1 MPELP
6 EVEVVR
12 SGLAQHTTGARF
24 RNVEVLHPRAN
35 RGQEFPLPGLL
46 HGAVI
51 KQWCRRGKF
60 LWAELTDGQALY
72 VHLGMSG
79 QMLVSKPGRVTSKH
93 LRIRAELEV
102 PSASGDAADAKDSG
116 AAGITGHR
124 AAGVDKRELAF
135 VDQRTFGRWLVC
147 EFSEEKPDLPE
158 PAAHI
163 APDPFSPDFDLLAAA
178 RAVRKRR
185 SAVKSVLLNQE
196 IVSGIGNI
204 YADEALWAA
213 QIHPATPAN
222 KLLQR
227 QAVALLEA
235 AHDVMS
241 RAVDAGGTSFDALY
255 VNVNGGSGY
264 FERSLNA
271 YGQTGK
277 LCLRC
282 GNEITR
288 IVINKRSSHFCAV
301 CQ

>member
-1 MPELP
+1 M
-6 EVEVVR
+6 R
-12 SGLAQHTTGARF
+12 SGLAEHTTGARF
-24 RNVEVLHPRAN
+24 GKVEVLHPRAN
-35 RGQEFPLPGLL
+35 RGQEFPLAGLL
-46 HGAVI
+46 QDAVI
-51 KQWCRRGKF
+51 KRWCRRGKF
-60 LWAELTDGQALY
+60 LWAELADSQALY

-79 QMLVSKPGRVTSKH
+79 QMLVGKPGQVQSKH

-102 PSASGDAADAKDSG
+102 PTRLVDDGSAGP
-116 AAGITGHR
+116 
-124 AAGVDKRELAF
+124 GVVKRELAF

-147 EFSEEKPDLPE
+147 EFSQDNPDLPE

-163 APDPFSPDFDLLAAA
+163 APDPFSPDFDLVAAA
-178 RAVRKRR
+178 RALRKRR

-196 IVSGIGNI
+196 IISGIGNI

-213 QIHPATPAN
+213 RIHPARPAN

-227 QAVALLEA
+227 EAVALVEA
-235 AHDVMS
+235 ARDVMA
-241 RAVDAGGTSFDALY
+241 RALEAGGTSFDALY

-277 LCLRC
+277 PCRRC

-288 IVINKRSSHFCAV
+288 IVINQRSCHFCAV

>member
-12 SGLAQHTTGARF
+12 SGLAEHTTGARF
-24 RNVEVLHPRAN
+24 GRVEVLHPRAN
-35 RGQEFPLPGLL
+35 RRQEFPLAGLL
-46 HGAVI
+46 QDAVI
-51 KQWCRRGKF
+51 KRWCRRGKF
-60 LWAELTDGQALY
+60 LWAELADGQALY

-79 QMLVSKPGRVTSKH
+79 QMLVGEPGQVQSKH

-102 PSASGDAADAKDSG
+102 PTRLGDDGSAGP
-116 AAGITGHR
+116 
-124 AAGVDKRELAF
+124 GVVKRELAF

-147 EFSEEKPDLPE
+147 EFSQDNPDLPE

-163 APDPFSPDFDLLAAA
+163 APDPFSPDFDLVAAA
-178 RAVRKRR
+178 RALRKRH

-196 IVSGIGNI
+196 IISGIGNI

-213 QIHPATPAN
+213 RIHPARPAN

-227 QAVALLEA
+227 EAVALVEA
-235 AHDVMS
+235 ARDVMA
-241 RAVDAGGTSFDALY
+241 RALEAGGTSFDALY

-277 LCLRC
+277 PCRRC

-288 IVINKRSSHFCAV
+288 IVINKRSCHFCAV

>member
-1 MPELP
+1 M
-6 EVEVVR
+6 R
-12 SGLAQHTTGARF
+12 SGLAEHTTGARF
-24 RNVEVLHPRAN
+24 GRVEVLHPRAN
-35 RGQEFPLPGLL
+35 RGQEFPLAGLL
-46 HGAVI
+46 QDAVI
-51 KQWCRRGKF
+51 KRWCRRGKF
-60 LWAELTDGQALY
+60 LWAELADGQALY

-79 QMLVSKPGRVTSKH
+79 QMLVGEPGQVQSKH

-102 PSASGDAADAKDSG
+102 PTRLVDDGSAGP
-116 AAGITGHR
+116 
-124 AAGVDKRELAF
+124 GVVKRELAF

-147 EFSEEKPDLPE
+147 EFSQDNPDLPE

-163 APDPFSPDFDLLAAA
+163 APDPFSPDFDLVAAA
-178 RAVRKRR
+178 RALRKRR

-196 IVSGIGNI
+196 IISGIGNI

-213 QIHPATPAN
+213 RIHPARPAN

-227 QAVALLEA
+227 EAVALVEA
-235 AHDVMS
+235 ARDVMA
-241 RAVDAGGTSFDALY
+241 RALEAGGTSFDALY

-277 LCLRC
+277 PCRRC

-288 IVINKRSSHFCAV
+288 IVINQRSCHFCAV

>member
-12 SGLAQHTTGARF
+12 SGLAEHTTGARF
-24 RNVEVLHPRAN
+24 GKVEVLHPRAN
-35 RGQEFPLPGLL
+35 RGQEFPLAGLL
-46 HGAVI
+46 QDAVI
-51 KQWCRRGKF
+51 ERWCRRGKF
-60 LWAELTDGQALY
+60 LWAELADGQALY

-79 QMLVSKPGRVTSKH
+79 QMLVGKPGQVQSKH

-102 PSASGDAADAKDSG
+102 PARIVDDGSAGP
-116 AAGITGHR
+116 
-124 AAGVDKRELAF
+124 GVVKRELAF

-147 EFSEEKPDLPE
+147 EFSGEHPDLPE

-163 APDPFSPDFDLLAAA
+163 APDPFSPDFDAVAAA
-178 RAVRKRR
+178 RALRKRR

-196 IVSGIGNI
+196 IISGIGNI

-213 QIHPATPAN
+213 RIHPAQPAN

-227 QAVALLEA
+227 EAVALVEA
-235 AHDVMS
+235 ARDVMA
-241 RAVDAGGTSFDALY
+241 RALEAGGTSFDALY

-277 LCLRC
+277 PCRRC

-288 IVINKRSSHFCAV
+288 IVINKRSCHFCAV

>member
-24 RNVEVLHPRAN
+24 LGVEVLHPRAN
-35 RGQEFPLPGLL
+35 RGQEFPLAGLL
-46 HGAVI
+46 QNAVI
-51 KQWCRRGKF
+51 TRWSRRGKF
-60 LWAELTDGQALY
+60 LWAELADGQALY

-79 QMLVSKPGRVTSKH
+79 QMLVGEPGQVRSKH
-93 LRIRAELEV
+93 LRIRAEIEV
-102 PSASGDAADAKDSG
+102 PN
-116 AAGITGHR
+116 AAGD
-124 AAGVDKRELAF
+124 GVEKRELAF

-147 EFSEEKPDLPE
+147 EFSADNPGVPE

-163 APDPFSPDFDLLAAA
+163 APDPFSPDYDVVAAA
-178 RAVRKRR
+178 RALRKRR

-213 QIHPATPAN
+213 RIHPARPAN

-227 QAVALLEA
+227 EAVALLEA
-235 AHDVMS
+235 AREVM
-241 RAVDAGGTSFDALY
+241 AKALDAGGTSFDALY
-255 VNVNGGSGY
+255 VNVDGGSGY

-277 LCLRC
+277 PCRRC
-282 GNEITR
+282 GNEIAR
-288 IVINKRSSHFCAV
+288 IVINQRSCHYCVV

>member
-35 RGQEFPLPGLL
+35 RGQEFPLAGLL
-46 HGAVI
+46 QDAVI
-51 KQWCRRGKF
+51 TRWSRRGKF
-60 LWAELTDGQALY
+60 LWAELADGQALY

-79 QMLVSKPGRVTSKH
+79 QMLVGKPGQVSSQH

-102 PSASGDAADAKDSG
+102 PTEADTSSNTKS
-116 AAGITGHR
+116 AAG
-124 AAGVDKRELAF
+124 GVVKRELAF

-147 EFSEEKPDLPE
+147 EFSSEKPGIPE

-163 APDPFSPDFDLLAAA
+163 APDPFSPDFDVVATA
-178 RAVRKRR
+178 RALRKRR

-213 QIHPATPAN
+213 QINPTRPAN

-227 QAVALLEA
+227 EAVALLIA
-235 AHDVMS
+235 ARDVMA
-241 RAVDAGGTSFDALY
+241 RALEAGGTSFDALY

-277 LCLRC
+277 PCSRC
-282 GNEITR
+282 GNEMAR
-288 IVINKRSSHFCAV
+288 IVINQRSCHYCVV

>member
-12 SGLAQHTTGARF
+12 SGLAEHTTGARF
-24 RNVEVLHPRAN
+24 GKVEVLHPRAN
-35 RGQEFPLPGLL
+35 RGQEFPLAGLL
-46 HGAVI
+46 QDAVI
-51 KQWCRRGKF
+51 KRWCRRGKF
-60 LWAELTDGQALY
+60 LWAELADGQALY

-79 QMLVSKPGRVTSKH
+79 QMLVG
-93 LRIRAELEV
+93 EV
-102 PSASGDAADAKDSG
+102 PTRLGDDGSAWP
-116 AAGITGHR
+116 
-124 AAGVDKRELAF
+124 GVVKRELAF

-147 EFSEEKPDLPE
+147 EFSQDNPDLPE

-163 APDPFSPDFDLLAAA
+163 APDPFSPDFDAVAAA
-178 RAVRKRR
+178 RALRKRR

-196 IVSGIGNI
+196 IISGIGNI

-213 QIHPATPAN
+213 RIHPARPAN

-227 QAVALLEA
+227 EAVALVEA
-235 AHDVMS
+235 ARDVMA
-241 RAVDAGGTSFDALY
+241 RALEAGGTSFDALY

-277 LCLRC
+277 PCRRC

-288 IVINKRSSHFCAV
+288 IVINKRSCHFCAV

>member
-12 SGLAQHTTGARF
+12 SGLAEHTTGARF
-24 RNVEVLHPRAN
+24 GKVEVLHPRAN
-35 RGQEFPLPGLL
+35 RGQEFPLAGLL
-46 HGAVI
+46 QDAVI
-51 KQWCRRGKF
+51 KRWCRRGKF
-60 LWAELTDGQALY
+60 LWAELADGQALY

-79 QMLVSKPGRVTSKH
+79 QMLVGEPGQVTSKH
-93 LRIRAELEV
+93 LRIRAELEI
-102 PSASGDAADAKDSG
+102 PSASDDGNDATDHCADTAD
-116 AAGITGHR
+116 HR
-124 AAGVDKRELAF
+124 ATGVDKRELAF

-147 EFSEEKPDLPE
+147 EFSQDNPDLPE

-163 APDPFSPDFDLLAAA
+163 APDPFSPDFDAVAAA
-178 RAVRKRR
+178 RALRKRR

-196 IVSGIGNI
+196 IISGIGNI

-213 QIHPATPAN
+213 RIHPARPAN

-227 QAVALLEA
+227 EAVALVEA
-235 AHDVMS
+235 ARDVMA
-241 RAVDAGGTSFDALY
+241 RALEAGGTSFDALY

-277 LCLRC
+277 PCRRC

-288 IVINKRSSHFCAV
+288 IVINKRSCHFCAV

>member
-12 SGLAQHTTGARF
+12 SGLAEHTTGARF
-24 RNVEVLHPRAN
+24 GRVEVLHPRAN
-35 RGQEFPLPGLL
+35 RGQEFPLAGLL
-46 HGAVI
+46 QDAVI
-51 KQWCRRGKF
+51 KRWCRRGKF
-60 LWAELTDGQALY
+60 LWAELADGQALY

-79 QMLVSKPGRVTSKH
+79 QMLVGKPGQVQSKH

-102 PSASGDAADAKDSG
+102 PTRLVDDGSAGP
-116 AAGITGHR
+116 
-124 AAGVDKRELAF
+124 GVVKRELAF

-147 EFSEEKPDLPE
+147 EFSQDNPDLPE

-163 APDPFSPDFDLLAAA
+163 APDPFSPDFDAVAAA
-178 RAVRKRR
+178 RALRKRR

-196 IVSGIGNI
+196 IISGIGNI

-213 QIHPATPAN
+213 RIHPARPAN

-227 QAVALLEA
+227 EAVALVEA
-235 AHDVMS
+235 ARDVMA
-241 RAVDAGGTSFDALY
+241 RALEAGGTSFDALY

-277 LCLRC
+277 PCRRC

-288 IVINKRSSHFCAV
+288 IVINKRSCHFCAV

>member
-1 MPELP
+1 M
-6 EVEVVR
+6 R
-12 SGLAQHTTGARF
+12 SGLAEHTTGARF
-24 RNVEVLHPRAN
+24 GKVEVLHPRAN
-35 RGQEFPLPGLL
+35 RGQEFPLAGLL
-46 HGAVI
+46 QDAVI
-51 KQWCRRGKF
+51 KRWCRRGKF
-60 LWAELTDGQALY
+60 LWAELADGQALY

-79 QMLVSKPGRVTSKH
+79 QMLVGKPGQVASTH
-93 LRIRAELEV
+93 LRIRAELQV
-102 PSASGDAADAKDSG
+102 PKRPVDESSAGSG
-116 AAGITGHR
+116 
-124 AAGVDKRELAF
+124 VVKRELAF

-147 EFSEEKPDLPE
+147 EFSPDRPDLPE

-185 SAVKSVLLNQE
+185 SAVKTVLLNQE

-241 RAVDAGGTSFDALY
+241 RALEAGGTSFDALY

-277 LCLRC
+277 PCLRC

-288 IVINKRSSHFCAV
+288 IVINKRSCHFCAV

>member
-12 SGLAQHTTGARF
+12 SGLAEHTTGARF
-24 RNVEVLHPRAN
+24 GKVEVLHPRAN
-35 RGQEFPLPGLL
+35 RGQEFPLAGLL
-46 HGAVI
+46 QDAVI
-51 KQWCRRGKF
+51 KRWCRRGKF
-60 LWAELTDGQALY
+60 LWAELADGQALY

-79 QMLVSKPGRVTSKH
+79 QMLVGEPGQVDSTH

-102 PSASGDAADAKDSG
+102 PKRLVDGSSAGP
-116 AAGITGHR
+116 
-124 AAGVDKRELAF
+124 GVVKRELAF

-147 EFSEEKPDLPE
+147 EFSRDRPDLPE

-163 APDPFSPDFDLLAAA
+163 APDPFSPDFAVAVA
-178 RAVRKRR
+178 TRALRKRR
-185 SAVKSVLLNQE
+185 SAVKSGLLNQE
-196 IVSGIGNI
+196 VISGIGNI

-213 QIHPATPAN
+213 RIHPARAAN

-227 QAVALLEA
+227 EAVALVEA
-235 AHDVMS
+235 AHDVMA
-241 RAVDAGGTSFDALY
+241 RALEAGGTSFDALY

-277 LCLRC
+277 PCRRC

-288 IVINKRSSHFCAV
+288 IVINKRSCHFCAV

>member
-12 SGLAQHTTGARF
+12 SGLAEHTTGARLGK
-24 RNVEVLHPRAN
+24 VEVLHPRAN
-35 RGQEFPLPGLL
+35 RGQEFPLAGLL
-46 HGAVI
+46 QDAVI
-51 KQWCRRGKF
+51 KRWCRRGKF
-60 LWAELTDGQALY
+60 LWAELADGQALY

-79 QMLVSKPGRVTSKH
+79 QMLVGEPGQVQSKH

-102 PSASGDAADAKDSG
+102 PTRLVGDGSAGP
-116 AAGITGHR
+116 
-124 AAGVDKRELAF
+124 GVVKRELAF

-147 EFSEEKPDLPE
+147 EFSQDNPDLPE

-163 APDPFSPDFDLLAAA
+163 APDPFSPDFDLVAAA
-178 RAVRKRR
+178 RALRKRR

-196 IVSGIGNI
+196 IISGIGNI

-213 QIHPATPAN
+213 RIHPARPAN

-227 QAVALLEA
+227 EAVALVEA
-235 AHDVMS
+235 ARDVMA
-241 RAVDAGGTSFDALY
+241 RALEAGGTSFDALY

-277 LCLRC
+277 PCRRC

-288 IVINKRSSHFCAV
+288 MVINQRSCHFCAV

>member
-1 MPELP
+1 M
-6 EVEVVR
+6 R
-12 SGLAQHTTGARF
+12 SGLAEHTTGARF
-24 RNVEVLHPRAN
+24 GKIEVLHPRAN
-35 RGQEFPLPGLL
+35 RGQEFPLAGLL
-46 HGAVI
+46 QDAVI
-51 KQWCRRGKF
+51 KRWCRRGKF
-60 LWAELTDGQALY
+60 LWAELADGQALY

-79 QMLVSKPGRVTSKH
+79 QMLVGEPGQVASTH
-93 LRIRAELEV
+93 LRIRAELQV
-102 PSASGDAADAKDSG
+102 PKRPVDESVDESSAGSG
-116 AAGITGHR
+116 
-124 AAGVDKRELAF
+124 VVKRELAF

-147 EFSEEKPDLPE
+147 EFSPDRPDLPE

-163 APDPFSPDFDLLAAA
+163 APDPFSPDFDAVAAA
-178 RAVRKRR
+178 RALRKRR

-196 IVSGIGNI
+196 IISGIGNI

-213 QIHPATPAN
+213 RIHPATPAN

-227 QAVALLEA
+227 EAVALVEA
-235 AHDVMS
+235 ARDVMA
-241 RAVDAGGTSFDALY
+241 RALEAGGTSFDALY

-277 LCLRC
+277 PCRRC

-288 IVINKRSSHFCAV
+288 IVINKRSCHFCAV

>member
-12 SGLAQHTTGARF
+12 SGLAEHTTGARF
-24 RNVEVLHPRAN
+24 GRVEVLHPRAN
-35 RGQEFPLPGLL
+35 RGQEFPLAGLL
-46 HGAVI
+46 QDAVI
-51 KQWCRRGKF
+51 KRWCRRGKF
-60 LWAELTDGQALY
+60 LWAELADGQALY

-79 QMLVSKPGRVTSKH
+79 QMLVGEPGQVQSKH

-102 PSASGDAADAKDSG
+102 PTRLVDDGSAGP
-116 AAGITGHR
+116 
-124 AAGVDKRELAF
+124 GVVKRELAF

-147 EFSEEKPDLPE
+147 EFSQDNPDLPE

-163 APDPFSPDFDLLAAA
+163 APDPFSPDFDLVAAA
-178 RAVRKRR
+178 RALRKRR

-196 IVSGIGNI
+196 IISGIGNI

-213 QIHPATPAN
+213 RIHPARPAN

-227 QAVALLEA
+227 EAVALVEA
-235 AHDVMS
+235 ARDVMA
-241 RAVDAGGTSFDALY
+241 RALEAGGTSFDALY

-277 LCLRC
+277 PCRRC

-288 IVINKRSSHFCAV
+288 IVINQRSCHFCAV

>member
-12 SGLAQHTTGARF
+12 SGLAEHTTGARF
-24 RNVEVLHPRAN
+24 GKVEVLHPRAN
-35 RGQEFPLPGLL
+35 RGQEFPLAGLL
-46 HGAVI
+46 QDAVI
-51 KQWCRRGKF
+51 KRWCRRGKF
-60 LWAELTDGQALY
+60 LWAELADGQALY

-79 QMLVSKPGRVTSKH
+79 QMLVGKPGQVQSKH

-102 PSASGDAADAKDSG
+102 PTRLVGDGSAGP
-116 AAGITGHR
+116 
-124 AAGVDKRELAF
+124 GVVKRELVF

-147 EFSEEKPDLPE
+147 EFSQDNPDLPE

-163 APDPFSPDFDLLAAA
+163 APDPFSPDFDLVAAA
-178 RAVRKRR
+178 RALRKRR

-196 IVSGIGNI
+196 IISGIGNI

-213 QIHPATPAN
+213 RIHPARPAN

-227 QAVALLEA
+227 EAVALVEA
-235 AHDVMS
+235 ARDVMA
-241 RAVDAGGTSFDALY
+241 RALEAGGTSFDALY

-277 LCLRC
+277 PCRRC

-288 IVINKRSSHFCAV
+288 IVINQRSCHFCAV

>member
-1 MPELP
+1 
-6 EVEVVR
+6 
-12 SGLAQHTTGARF
+12 
-24 RNVEVLHPRAN
+24 
-35 RGQEFPLPGLL
+35 
-46 HGAVI
+46 
-51 KQWCRRGKF
+51 
-60 LWAELTDGQALY
+60 
-72 VHLGMSG
+72 
-79 QMLVSKPGRVTSKH
+79 MLVGKPGQVTSKH

-102 PSASGDAADAKDSG
+102 PSASSDAADAKDSG
-116 AAGITGHR
+116 AAGIADHR

-185 SAVKSVLLNQE
+185 SAVKTVLLNQE

-241 RAVDAGGTSFDALY
+241 RALDAGGTSFDALY

-277 LCLRC
+277 PCLRC